1 MENKKYLK
9 DLSDIKFMMSRSS
22 RFGSLSGLAGVFA
35 GIYALI
41 GAVIAQVLLWK
52 HQAVFASLS
61 PHPIDSQVLTQ
72 LFFIALAVLVLAI
85 GTAILLSIKKAK
97 KLSENAWNSTSKRL
111 LINFFALLTVGGLF
125 CLVLLQYGL
134 IGLIA
139 PGMLIFY
146 GLALIHADKYAAI
159 DIKSLGYIQA
169 ILGLIATQFLSYGLY
184 FWATGF
190 GLFHIVY
197 GIWVYKKYDRKNAE

>member
-1 MENKKYLK
+1 MKNKKYLK

-111 LINFFALLTVGGLF
+111 LINFFVPLTVGGLF
-125 CLVLLQYGL
+125 CLVLLQYSL

-139 PGMLIFY
+139 PVMLIFY

-159 DIKSLGYIQA
+159 DIKSLGYIQT